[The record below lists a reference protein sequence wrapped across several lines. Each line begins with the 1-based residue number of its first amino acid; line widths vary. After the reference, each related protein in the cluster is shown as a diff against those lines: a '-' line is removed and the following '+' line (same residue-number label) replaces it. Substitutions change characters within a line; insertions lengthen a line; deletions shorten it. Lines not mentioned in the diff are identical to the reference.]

1 MNNPQVDHNGG
12 NYRTPVMPN
21 APLTAAA
28 RNFAHTFGRPGTNSL
43 MKLVTFTVFLL
54 FVCAAAFAHH
64 SGVMFE
70 REKELSLKGT
80 VKEFVFVN
88 PHVSILLAVQDEHG
102 VTTNWSFE
110 AASVQGMVQA
120 GWRKSTLKPGDS
132 VTIVGHPLKD
142 GRPGAQLIR
151 VVLADGTVL
160 KSNAGG
166 NY

>member
-1 MNNPQVDHNGG
+1 MNMTKASHRGG
-12 NYRTPVMPN
+12 DYRTPVTPN
-21 APLTAAA
+21 APPTAAA
-28 RNFAHTFGRPGTNSL
+28 RNFALALARPGTHSL
-43 MKLVTFTVFLL
+43 MKLGTFAVLAL
-54 FVCAAAFAHH
+54 FVCGAAFAHH
-64 SGVMFE
+64 SGVMFD
-70 REKELSLKGT
+70 RDKELSLKGT

-102 VTTNWSFE
+102 VTTDWSFE

-142 GRPGAQLIR
+142 GRPGAQLVR

-160 KSNAGG
+160 KSNAGS